1 MKKII
6 LVALFLMGAVP
17 AWAYVLGPSNFVI
30 GGYPDHRCTEPF
42 LYPDMDEFAYQTF
55 KISLAEYTSCI
66 EDYVAAA
73 ENDQKR
79 VLESANEAI
88 EEYNNFIRSL

>member
-1 MKKII
+1 
-6 LVALFLMGAVP
+6 
-17 AWAYVLGPSNFVI
+17 
-30 GGYPDHRCTEPF
+30 
-42 LYPDMDEFAYQTF
+42 MDEFAYQTF

-88 EEYNNFIRSL
+88 EEYNNFVRSL